1 MRFFVSG
8 QGFTYVDQHG
18 NAQMI
23 GRGHVFDTTLDEAPA
38 GWQPPPDYDLLKP
51 MDEAARKALQASID
65 AKRAESRGDAHG
77 LPGGLPER
85 VEIEI
90 WRR

>member
-1 MRFFVSG
+1 MATASAEIFMVPVSQAPDTIQWSAMRE
-8 QGFTYVDQHG
+8 
-18 NAQMI
+18 I
-23 GRGHVFDTTLDEAPA
+23 LA

>member
-38 GWQPPPDYDLLKP
+38 RLDP
-51 MDEAARKALQASID
+51 AARL
-65 AKRAESRGDAHG
+65 RPAEDHG
-77 LPGGLPER
+77 
-85 VEIEI
+85 
-90 WRR
+90 